1 MIIFSADTALDGDE
15 KGRTPTRILCILR
28 HGFACLAVFSFLI
41 FSGCVSLSKE
51 APNPE
56 ASADTT
62 PTQKAAE
69 ETADDNAMET
79 LPGSITNLN
88 LVECRAIAHKK
99 NRGLQT
105 ARNDLASALAG
116 GRIAEAE
123 VFAPTFDIS
132 HAFKDGSDSGEAR
145 AELNYLTP
153 LGIGVSSFLSE
164 TSDSEQEEEWTSDA
178 GITLK
183 RRLFAASER
192 WRLRMPLTTAE
203 RNILK
208 ATNALRQEEREL
220 DYSVM
225 QVFLAVQRTE
235 RSLDVRRAR
244 VADAKAFLTVTEE
257 RVANGLAP
265 RVDIVNAQIS
275 LNSAEAEEL
284 SQQTTLQTQTE
295 SLLNTMGVTVTNDL
309 TIDPL
314 AVTNTLENTFDLE
327 ADARNMLAH
336 HESLVNTRLDIAL
349 VEINIDIQKDV
360 LWPRV
365 DLSLTGEHKSEG
377 SDPFNERDE
386 TSDAF
391 SVQLTYTTQLD
402 FKKGDRA
409 ELEQLKL
416 GLENSQAG
424 LVDKENS
431 LLLRLR
437 SIHRNT
443 GRLKTQL
450 GLSEQRLSAEREK
463 LAATLVRYEDGGVD
477 NLEVTRAKQAV
488 DNAEIS
494 VINARI
500 DLVLAHEEYHSLLP
514 PDAPVQTEL
523 TRP

>member
-1 MIIFSADTALDGDE
+1 M
-15 KGRTPTRILCILR
+15 ILR
-28 HGFACLAVFSFLI
+28 YGHFDKRELACLAISSFLV
-41 FSGCVSLSKE
+41 FSGCISPRKQIS
-51 APNPE
+51 NSE
-56 ASADTT
+56 ASAG
-62 PTQKAAE
+62 AAPAEKSE
-69 ETADDNAMET
+69 ERPSDDEAMEV

-88 LVECRAIAHKK
+88 LAECQAISRKK
-99 NRGLQT
+99 NRGLWT

-123 VFAPTFDIS
+123 IFAPILDIS
-132 HAFKDGSDSGEAR
+132 HAFYDGRDSGEAR
-145 AELNYLTP
+145 AELSYLTP
-153 LGIGVSSFLSE
+153 LGIEVSSFLSE
-164 TSDSEQEEEWTSDA
+164 TSDSEKEEEWTSDA

-203 RNILK
+203 RDILK
-208 ATNALRQEEREL
+208 AINVLRQEGREL

-225 QVFLAVQRTE
+225 KAFLAVQRTQ

-244 VADAKAFLTVTEE
+244 VADAKAFLKVTEE

-284 SQQTTLQTQTE
+284 NQQTIMQSQTE
-295 SLLNTMGVTVTNDL
+295 SLLNTMGVTVTNSL

-314 AVTNTLENTFDLE
+314 EVTNTLENAFNITNDT
-327 ADARNMLAH
+327 RNLLAH
-336 HESLVNTRLDIAL
+336 HESLVNSRLDIAL
-349 VEINIDIQKDV
+349 AEINVDIQKDV

-365 DLSLTGEHKSEG
+365 DLSLTGAHKSEG
-377 SDPFNERDE
+377 ADVFNDRDE

-391 SVQLTYTTQLD
+391 SVQLTYTTALD

-409 ELEQLKL
+409 KLEQLEL
-416 GLENSQAG
+416 GLENSQVN
-424 LVDKENS
+424 LVEKENN

-437 SIHRNT
+437 GIHRNI

-450 GLSEQRLSAEREK
+450 GLSEQRLAAEREK

-477 NLEVTRAKQAV
+477 NLEVTRAKQAA
-488 DNAEIS
+488 DSAEIS

-500 DLVLAHEEYHSLLP
+500 DLVLAHEEYRSLLP
-514 PDAPVQTEL
+514 PDEPVQTEL
-523 TRP
+523 TPP